1 MNKLHNK
8 KYDSNEQRG
17 GDVGRARSP
26 NRDKALEIYLK
37 HDGNIELTEIAKILK
52 LPQGTI
58 RGWKNK
64 DKWEAKLNGTLQNNS
79 ERSKTK
85 RNKGGQPNNTNAKGH
100 GAPLRNKN
108 NFKHGIFEQIYFD
121 TLTDKEL
128 ELIKNKSNDKIYDLE
143 LEIDLLTIREHRHMS
158 RIKEYTEKTDGISLE
173 SVNKRRLEIKG
184 NVLKNGQVQEEMVT
198 RGVSTFEV
206 IQKLEAELTKIQD
219 KKRKCIETLEKM
231 KIDRK
236 KFELENNNLGQNESE
251 NMFKELSLEELKRL
265 ASLDD

>member
-1 MNKLHNK
+1 MAK
-8 KYDSNEQRG
+8 
-17 GDVGRARSP
+17 ARSP
-26 NRDKALEIYLK
+26 NRDKALNLYIERN
-37 HDGNIELTEIAKILK
+37 GNITNREISEILK
-52 LPQGTI
+52 ENEKTI
-58 RGWKNK
+58 SNWKCR
-64 DKWEAKLNGTLQNNS
+64 DKWNVVLRKGECST
-79 ERSKTK
+79 TK
-85 RNKGGQPNNTNAKGH
+85 KRGGQIGNKNAVGS

-236 KFELENNNLGQNESE
+236 KFELENNNLCQNESE

>member
-1 MNKLHNK
+1 MARAPNEKEKEARKL
-8 KYDSNEQRG
+8 
-17 GDVGRARSP
+17 
-26 NRDKALEIYLK
+26 YLK
-37 HDGNIELTEIAKILK
+37 GLKLVEIAKK
-52 LPQGTI
+52 LDIPDGTV
-58 RGWKNK
+58 RRWKKTYNW
-64 DKWEAKLNGTLQNNS
+64 DN
-79 ERSKTK
+79 ERSENNNERSAK
-85 RNKGGQPNNTNAKGH
+85 RGGQPNNSNAKGH

-158 RIKEYTEKTDGISLE
+158 RIKEYTQKTDGISLE

-184 NVLKNGQVQEEMVT
+184 NILKNGQVQEEMVT

-236 KFELENNNLGQNESE
+236 KFELENNNLCQNESE
-251 NMFKELSLEELKRL
+251 NMFKELSLEELKKL

>member
-1 MNKLHNK
+1 MARAPNK
-8 KYDSNEQRG
+8 KEKE
-17 GDVGRARSP
+17 AR
-26 NRDKALEIYLK
+26 KLYLK
-37 HDGNIELTEIAKILK
+37 GLKLVEIAKK
-52 LPQGTI
+52 LDIPDGTV
-58 RGWKNK
+58 RRWKKTYNW
-64 DKWEAKLNGTLQNNS
+64 DS
-79 ERSKTK
+79 ERSENNNERSAK
-85 RNKGGQPNNTNAKGH
+85 RGGQPNNKNAIGS

-184 NVLKNGQVQEEMVT
+184 NVLKNGQVQEEMET

-206 IQKLEAELTKIQD
+206 IQKLEAELTKIQKEKAKNIERLQKLKMD
-219 KKRKCIETLEKM
+219 KKR
-231 KIDRK
+231 
-236 KFELENNNLGQNESE
+236 FELEIDNNNKDDSKTWVEAIQSIAMKRGVNNE
-251 NMFKELSLEELKRL
+251 
-265 ASLDD
+265 

>member
-1 MNKLHNK
+1 MARAPNEKEKEARKL
-8 KYDSNEQRG
+8 
-17 GDVGRARSP
+17 
-26 NRDKALEIYLK
+26 YLK
-37 HDGNIELTEIAKILK
+37 GLKLVEIAKK
-52 LPQGTI
+52 LDIPDGTV
-58 RGWKNK
+58 RRWKKTYNW
-64 DKWEAKLNGTLQNNS
+64 DN
-79 ERSKTK
+79 ERSENNNERSAK
-85 RNKGGQPNNTNAKGH
+85 RGGQPNNSNAKGH

-128 ELIKNKSNDKIYDLE
+128 ELIKNKSSDKIYDLE
-143 LEIDLLTIREHRHMS
+143 LEIDLLTIREHRHMA
-158 RIKEYTEKTDGISLE
+158 RIKEYTQKTDGISLE
-173 SVNKRRLEIKG
+173 SVNKRRLEITG
-184 NVLKNGQVQEEMVT
+184 NVLKDGQVQEEMVT

-236 KFELENNNLGQNESE
+236 KFELENHSLGQNESE
-251 NMFKELSLEELKRL
+251 NMFKELSLEELKKL

>member
-1 MNKLHNK
+1 MARAPNK
-8 KYDSNEQRG
+8 KEKE
-17 GDVGRARSP
+17 AR
-26 NRDKALEIYLK
+26 KLYLK
-37 HDGNIELTEIAKILK
+37 GLKLVEIAKK
-52 LPQGTI
+52 LDIPDGTV
-58 RGWKNK
+58 RRWKKTYNW
-64 DKWEAKLNGTLQNNS
+64 DS
-79 ERSKTK
+79 ERSENNNERSAK
-85 RNKGGQPNNTNAKGH
+85 RGGQPNNSNAKGH

>member
-1 MNKLHNK
+1 MARAPNK
-8 KYDSNEQRG
+8 KEKE
-17 GDVGRARSP
+17 AR
-26 NRDKALEIYLK
+26 KLYLK
-37 HDGNIELTEIAKILK
+37 GLKLVEIAKK
-52 LPQGTI
+52 LDIPDGTV
-58 RGWKNK
+58 RRWKKTYNW
-64 DKWEAKLNGTLQNNS
+64 DS
-79 ERSKTK
+79 ERSENNNERSAK
-85 RNKGGQPNNTNAKGH
+85 RGGQPNNKNAIGS

>member
-1 MNKLHNK
+1 MARAPNK
-8 KYDSNEQRG
+8 KEKE
-17 GDVGRARSP
+17 AR
-26 NRDKALEIYLK
+26 KLYLK
-37 HDGNIELTEIAKILK
+37 GLKLVEIAKK
-52 LPQGTI
+52 LDIPDGTV
-58 RGWKNK
+58 RRWKKTYNW
-64 DKWEAKLNGTLQNNS
+64 DS
-79 ERSKTK
+79 ERSENNNERSAK
-85 RNKGGQPNNTNAKGH
+85 RGGQPNNSNAKGH

-184 NVLKNGQVQEEMVT
+184 NVLKNGQVQEEMET

>member
-1 MNKLHNK
+1 MARAPNEKEKEARKL
-8 KYDSNEQRG
+8 
-17 GDVGRARSP
+17 
-26 NRDKALEIYLK
+26 YLK
-37 HDGNIELTEIAKILK
+37 GLKLVEIAKK
-52 LPQGTI
+52 LDIPDGTV
-58 RGWKNK
+58 RRWKKTYNW
-64 DKWEAKLNGTLQNNS
+64 DS
-79 ERSKTK
+79 ERSENNNERSTK
-85 RNKGGQPNNTNAKGH
+85 RGGQPNNSNAKGH

-158 RIKEYTEKTDGISLE
+158 RIKEYTQKTDGISLE

-236 KFELENNNLGQNESE
+236 KFELENNNLCQNESE
-251 NMFKELSLEELKRL
+251 NMFKELSLEELKKL

>member
-1 MNKLHNK
+1 MARAPNEKEKEARKL
-8 KYDSNEQRG
+8 
-17 GDVGRARSP
+17 
-26 NRDKALEIYLK
+26 YLK
-37 HDGNIELTEIAKILK
+37 GLKLVEIAKK
-52 LPQGTI
+52 LDIPDGTV
-58 RGWKNK
+58 RRWKKTYN
-64 DKWEAKLNGTLQNNS
+64 WNS
-79 ERSKTK
+79 ERSENNNERSTK
-85 RNKGGQPNNTNAKGH
+85 RGGQPNNSNAKGH

-231 KIDRK
+231 KSDREK
-236 KFELENNNLGQNESE
+236 LSIEKAKLEIEKIKIFGDDKDDNSEAIQSFLEATSMSEEDIKALFEEEGEVENGST
-251 NMFKELSLEELKRL
+251 
-265 ASLDD
+265 

>member
-1 MNKLHNK
+1 MAK
-8 KYDSNEQRG
+8 
-17 GDVGRARSP
+17 ARSP
-26 NRDKALEIYLK
+26 NRDKALNLYIE
-37 HDGNIELTEIAKILK
+37 HNGNITNREISELLEENEK
-52 LPQGTI
+52 TI
-58 RGWKNK
+58 SNWKCR
-64 DKWEAKLNGTLQNNS
+64 DKWNVVLRKGECST
-79 ERSKTK
+79 TK
-85 RNKGGQPNNTNAKGH
+85 KKGGQPNNSNAKGH

-158 RIKEYTEKTDGISLE
+158 RIKEYTQKADGISLE
-173 SVNKRRLEIKG
+173 SVNKRKLEIKG
-184 NVLKNGQVQEEMVT
+184 NVLKNGQVQEEIIT

-251 NMFKELSLEELKRL
+251 NIFKELSLEELKRL